1 MERDI
6 KRRSEEKKKR
16 ERKKN
21 SQWKWINEVT
31 KHFVVI
37 FQWHKIRA
45 GYFARLITAAESIQQ
60 RRKIRSTSLWRRQPQ
75 LNNRNG
81 EVNRGKILNTR
92 KPALFVWKANKISL
106 AANDNVSF
114 FISLYLSF
122 FFFLYKLSV
131 FCKRCRV
138 MAVICWCKGEQNGNI
153 PCKLIANIK

>member
-16 ERKKN
+16 EKKKFTMKMN
-21 SQWKWINEVT
+21 KWSN
-31 KHFVVI
+31 KALCRN

-106 AANDNVSF
+106 AANDDVSF

-122 FFFLYKLSV
+122 FFFLYKRSV